1 MVKISFTLE
10 EQQEFWKELN
20 DFPETITKKE
30 LSEMAKKGNMVAG
43 YLLMK
48 NHLEAIFNE
57 AMNPL
62 TREEI
67 AIEMLGELLIS
78 PIHDIRKKAFDLL
91 KKIQPEK
98 ISEKLND
105 ERFESN
111 LKAKVLEMIFSE
123 DEMPLNILIELL
135 RVKGL
140 DKSIK
145 QQLVDHVKKIRQQ
158 VEEITQS
165 VITLQNDLR
174 ATQSQLNERFNTI
187 DSYHSQIARYGANY
201 PANPKVLQDLKLDIE
216 MAYGSLK
223 ESKDY

>member
-10 EQQEFWKELN
+10 EQQEFWNELN
-20 DFPETITKKE
+20 NFPEKISKKE
-30 LSEMAKKGNMVAG
+30 LSEMAKNGNMIAG

-78 PIHDIRKKAFDLL
+78 PIFEIRKKAFDLL

-105 ERFESN
+105 ERFDAE
-111 LKAKVLEMIFSE
+111 LKGKVLEMIFS
-123 DEMPLNILIELL
+123 DNEMPLNILIELL
-135 RVKGL
+135 TVKNLEDNISQKLVEYLQGIRKQVGDITEEAIKLQAEMKGL
-140 DKSIK
+140 K
-145 QQLVDHVKKIRQQ
+145 
-158 VEEITQS
+158 
-165 VITLQNDLR
+165 
-174 ATQSQLNERFNTI
+174 ERLDERIHTIESFFN
-187 DSYHSQIARYGANY
+187 QIARYGENY

-216 MAYGSLK
+216 MAYSSLK
-223 ESKDY
+223 ESKE